1 MCNVLCMIFQHSV
14 TVQRRKW
21 YVRGVC
27 HVMWR
32 FFFTY
37 LVILVGREELM
48 MQQPSGPFLER
59 ERCGL
64 SGQGG
69 RVRSDR
75 RISS

>member
-1 MCNVLCMIFQHSV
+1 
-14 TVQRRKW
+14 
-21 YVRGVC
+21 
-27 HVMWR
+27 VMWR

>member
-1 MCNVLCMIFQHSV
+1 M
-14 TVQRRKW
+14 
-21 YVRGVC
+21 
-27 HVMWR
+27 MWR
-32 FFFTY
+32 FFYSTY

-69 RVRSDR
+69 QVQLDR